1 MEYALL
7 RSLRA
12 LGPGL
17 LLVGYV
23 DLFFIFVLKE
33 DAIFWPLDT
42 ARLILIGY
50 VLGGIYGAV
59 ASAFSRDVYAFDGV
73 QSKLMSALAAV
84 DPSVSARS
92 WRGDVAPCFYHLVD
106 NDNSLGQ
113 KSKGIYF
120 NGFIVT
126 TAFDAVWLSLL
137 AAIIGS
143 VAVLFFSSS
152 WWFMIISGAALLTCY
167 VIWRFS
173 IARHYKLG
181 EEQVLVIKKR
191 FATKFCDCLA
201 ERQSKAN
208 SA

>member
-17 LLVGYV
+17 IILCYV
-23 DLFFIFVLKE
+23 DLFHILVLEK

-42 ARLILIGY
+42 ARLIIIGY
-50 VLGGIYGAV
+50 VIGGVYGAV
-59 ASAFSRDVYAFDGV
+59 ASMLSRDVYAFDGV
-73 QSKLMSALAAV
+73 QSALMSALAGI

-92 WRGDVAPCFYHLVD
+92 WKGDVAPCFYHLVD

-126 TAFDAVWLSLL
+126 TSFDAVWLSLL
-137 AAIIGS
+137 AAFIGCI
-143 VAVLFFSSS
+143 AVLFTSN
-152 WWFMIISGAALLTCY
+152 WWFVINAAAILLICTA
-167 VIWRFS
+167 IWRFA
-173 IARHYKLG
+173 IARHKKLG

-201 ERQSKAN
+201 ERQGKA
-208 SA
+208 STS